1 MLSLFLQPAIIVSLT
16 CIYTQTCKV
25 HLYTLTYIYIHI
37 QIYFVMIY
45 LFVDHLNV
53 YIDFLF
59 ERKIRR
65 KVRNLW
71 TSLLSDIKVQRD
83 PSLGSLFL
91 VKLFYQIWNL
101 SVNPGT
107 IQSWVFKSYEEISLK
122 CRNWKEET
130 LLLRVKATQYKE
142 KMKSVYFE
150 VPKLRLLKFS
160 IGFLGML

>member
-65 KVRNLW
+65 KVRNL
-71 TSLLSDIKVQRD
+71 
-83 PSLGSLFL
+83 
-91 VKLFYQIWNL
+91 
-101 SVNPGT
+101 
-107 IQSWVFKSYEEISLK
+107 
-122 CRNWKEET
+122 
-130 LLLRVKATQYKE
+130 
-142 KMKSVYFE
+142 
-150 VPKLRLLKFS
+150 
-160 IGFLGML
+160 